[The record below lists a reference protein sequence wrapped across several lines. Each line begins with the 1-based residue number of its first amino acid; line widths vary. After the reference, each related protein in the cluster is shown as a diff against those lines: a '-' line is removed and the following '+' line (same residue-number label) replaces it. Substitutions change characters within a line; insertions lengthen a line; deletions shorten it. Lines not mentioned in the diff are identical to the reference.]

1 VVEGTTVPNVP
12 YLSSL
17 EKGRYNVLNSEH
29 FASLVRFFGL
39 SSDQI
44 KSMKPDAFIEVQAMY
59 APNPPFDI
67 QIHNQDGSVTYV
79 DVKLNYRISGITQAM
94 SHDDTMTTPVKKEL
108 ADRELGGLVMDKT
121 YIREIPAGFYALW
134 SKRQANPG
142 ELVVVEK
149 EGALYPAFLLADGM
163 VEVDTAINAAT
174 AARFRPDH
182 ILGAIEEIR
191 LRELPRRQ
199 LS

>member
-1 VVEGTTVPNVP
+1 MPPDPDAMTAAAAGAFFKELRTKRGLRLADVVEGTTVPNVP

-94 SHDDTMTTPVKKEL
+94 SHDDTMTTPVKKESPT
-108 ADRELGGLVMDKT
+108 AHREA
-121 YIREIPAGFYALW
+121 E
-134 SKRQANPG
+134 
-142 ELVVVEK
+142 
-149 EGALYPAFLLADGM
+149 
-163 VEVDTAINAAT
+163 TAKAH
-174 AARFRPDH
+174 R
-182 ILGAIEEIR
+182 G
-191 LRELPRRQ
+191 
-199 LS
+199 